1 MSTAALTADELAEC
15 RATAEE
21 SLPDT
26 ATIQHRTS
34 TPSGGGGSNW
44 TWPDALTVACR
55 LSPIAGGEGTS
66 TDLSGPKRVKQE
78 TTHILSIAH
87 DTLIAEVDRVV
98 CDGATFE
105 VTYVRTRTTW
115 EILRRVELKEMVASP
130 QP

>member
-1 MSTAALTADELAEC
+1 MSTAALTAAELADC

-26 ATIQHRTS
+26 ATIRHRSAAAT
-34 TPSGGGGSNW
+34 SGGGQTW
-44 TWPDALTVACR
+44 TWTDALVVPCR

-78 TTHILSIAH
+78 TTHILTIPH

-98 CDGATFE
+98 MAARTYE
-105 VTYVRTRTTW
+105 VTYVRERQTW
-115 EILRRVELKEMVASP
+115 EILRRVELKESAA
-130 QP
+130 